1 MIIQQSSFS
10 VHKDVTWLSINPIT
24 SSHDFMKYATKQPPQ
39 HLTLFNF
46 QRSQYFFLLL
56 CSSLLGN
63 PAFAGQSSEQKHME
77 KELRCLALNVY
88 FEARGEKA
96 EGQLAVALVTMNRMK
111 SRHYPNSVCGV
122 VWQKRQF
129 SWTHDGK
136 SDRPTDMRAWKLAR
150 KIARVTYQGYNRLSA
165 HSRKALDLTKGAL
178 HFYAPNLASPY
189 WAEVHSVT
197 RVIGRHVFLTGRS

>member
-1 MIIQQSSFS
+1 MDARRFI
-10 VHKDVTWLSINPIT
+10 INPVANG
-24 SSHDFMKYATKQPPQ
+24 HDFMKQSLQNVTPV
-39 HLTLFNF
+39 NF
-46 QRSQYFFLLL
+46 RRTRYFFLLL
-56 CSSLLGN
+56 CSTLLGS
-63 PAFAGQSSEQKHME
+63 PAFAGQTSEQKRTA

-111 SRHYPNSVCGV
+111 SRHYPDSVCGV

-136 SDRPTDMRAWKLAR
+136 SDHPTDMRAWKLAG
-150 KIARVTYQGYNRLSA
+150 KIAQLTYQGYSRLSTRA
-165 HSRKALDLTKGAL
+165 RKALDLTRGAL
-178 HFYAPNLASPY
+178 HFYAPSLASPY

-197 RVIGRHVFLTGRS
+197 RVIGGHVFLTGRS